1 MGPSVATT
9 VAQVETV
16 MWVQSL
22 LWELLHATGEGE
34 KRERE
39 REREENITRKKMS
52 FHCQ

>member
-39 REREENITRKKMS
+39 ENITRKKMS